1 MGIEIERKFLV
12 RGDAWRTL
20 GTPILYRQGY
30 LPTRDGVTARARIA
44 GERAYLTLKGK
55 SQGYSR
61 AEYEYPI
68 PLKDAEEILETLCA
82 QPLIEKYR
90 YAIPQGDLVW
100 EVDEF
105 LGENQ
110 GLILAEVELEQE
122 DQAVTL
128 PPWIGAE
135 VTGDRRYDNA
145 SLARHPYR
153 RW

>member
-1 MGIEIERKFLV
+1 MAIEIERKFLV
-12 RGDAWRTL
+12 RGDAWREL
-20 GTPILYRQGY
+20 GTPTLYRQGY
-30 LPTRDGVTARARIA
+30 IPTKDGVTARARIA
-44 GERAYLTLKGK
+44 GEKAYLTLKGK

-68 PLKDAEEILETLCA
+68 PLKDAEEILATLCA

-110 GLILAEVELEQE
+110 GLILAEAELERE
-122 DQAVTL
+122 DQVLTL
-128 PPWIGAE
+128 PPWIHAE